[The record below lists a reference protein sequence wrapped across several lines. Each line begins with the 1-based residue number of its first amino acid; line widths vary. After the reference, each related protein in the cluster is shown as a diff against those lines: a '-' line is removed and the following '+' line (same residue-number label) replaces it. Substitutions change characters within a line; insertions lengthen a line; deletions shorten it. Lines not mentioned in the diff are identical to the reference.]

1 VKALKNGFL
10 FSRRQIVEISQKSWN
25 VDVVM
30 NTSSNIKGNCSSMQL
45 AVCRL
50 LPQAGRK
57 YNNITT
63 PKNILLVVIMM
74 YFLHFSAGKGL
85 HEERLLCSV
94 DIDILLKSLILIQ
107 IPPLTHQAL
116 GKVWKM
122 K

>member
-1 VKALKNGFL
+1 
-10 FSRRQIVEISQKSWN
+10 
-25 VDVVM
+25 
-30 NTSSNIKGNCSSMQL
+30 MQL

-85 HEERLLCSV
+85 QEERLVCSV
-94 DIDILLKSLILIQ
+94 DIDILLKSLILLQ